1 MAYGSGVVG
10 HFADC
15 MYRQADALP
24 ALGNATWLDALAR
37 TRGFMSTYLTRRIL
51 TAIPTLF
58 FISFVVF
65 ALLDLAPGDPTSS
78 LPPSVP
84 QEVKERIREAL
95 GFNAPFPVRYYKW
108 LGQFFINEPLSA
120 VEKMTGIGV
129 PLYFDGKIIRLGA
142 PENRLRITSWASRG
156 KPVVDLILE
165 RLPQTLWVVGLAYL
179 LAVLIAVPLGVLSA
193 VKQNSIFDQVATVLA
208 VVGFSLPTFFTGLLV
223 IIIFGVWLQWFPTI
237 YDTTLKV
244 HNWSSFV
251 VQLKQMAMPVAVL
264 TFFQTAGLSRF
275 TRSSMLDNLKLD
287 YVRTARAKGLRERL
301 VVLRHVVRNSLIPVA
316 TLIALGIPQI
326 FAGAIVTEQIFRV
339 NGLGALLITAI
350 ANTDIPTVQTVTFI
364 FAFLVVFFNV
374 VADILYGVLDPRISY
389 G

>member
-1 MAYGSGVVG
+1 MG
-10 HFADC
+10 
-15 MYRQADALP
+15 Q
-24 ALGNATWLDALAR
+24 
-37 TRGFMSTYLTRRIL
+37 YLVRRLL
-51 TAIPTLF
+51 TAIPTLI

-84 QEVKERIREAL
+84 QAVKERIREAL
-95 GFNAPFPVRYYKW
+95 GFNQPFPIRYALWMK
-108 LGQFFINEPLSA
+108 QFFINEPA
-120 VEKMTGIGV
+120 NAIEQA
-129 PLYFDGKIIRLGA
+129 FDIQLPGS
-142 PENRLRITSWASRG
+142 EDRLRITSWASRG
-156 KPVVDLILE
+156 TPVVDIIIE

-179 LAVLIAVPLGVLSA
+179 LSILISVPLGVLSA
-193 VKQNSIFDQVATVLA
+193 VKQNSIFDQVATVLS
-208 VVGFSLPTFFTGLLV
+208 VIGFSLPTFFTGLLV
-223 IIIFGVWLQWFPTI
+223 ILVFGVWLGWFPTI

-244 HNWSSFV
+244 TDWSSFV
-251 VQLKQMAMPVAVL
+251 RQLKQIAMPVGVL
-264 TFFQTAGLSRF
+264 TFFQTAALSRF

-301 VVLRHVVRNSLIPVA
+301 VVLRHVLRNSLIPVA

-350 ANTDIPTVQTVTFI
+350 GSTDIPVVQTTVFI

-374 VADILYGVLDPRISY
+374 IADLLYGFLDPRISY
-389 G
+389 S

>member
-1 MAYGSGVVG
+1 MG
-10 HFADC
+10 
-15 MYRQADALP
+15 
-24 ALGNATWLDALAR
+24 
-37 TRGFMSTYLTRRIL
+37 TYLTRRIL
-51 TAIPTLF
+51 TAIPTLL

-84 QEVKERIREAL
+84 QEVKEQIREAL

-108 LGQFFINEPLSA
+108 LGQFVINEPLSA
-120 VEKMTGIGV
+120 LEKMTGLQI
-129 PLYFDGKIIRLGA
+129 PLYFDGIFLRVGDA
-142 PENRLRITSWASRG
+142 ENRLRITSWASRG
-156 KPVVDLILE
+156 TPVVDLILQ

-179 LAVLIAVPLGVLSA
+179 LSVLIAVPLGVISA
-193 VKQNSIFDQVATVLA
+193 VKQNSLFDQVATVLS
-208 VVGFSLPTFFTGLLV
+208 VIGFSLPTFFTGLLV
-223 IIIFGVWLQWFPTI
+223 IIVFAVWLEWFPTI
-237 YDTTLKV
+237 YDTTLRV
-244 HNWSSFV
+244 NSWSSFTA
-251 VQLKQMAMPVAVL
+251 QLRQMAMPVLVL

-316 TLIALGIPQI
+316 TLVALGIPQI

-339 NGLGALLITAI
+339 NGLGALLINSI
-350 ANTDIPTVQTVTFI
+350 ASTDIPTVQTVTFI

-374 VADILYGVLDPRISY
+374 VADALYGILDPRISY
-389 G
+389 N